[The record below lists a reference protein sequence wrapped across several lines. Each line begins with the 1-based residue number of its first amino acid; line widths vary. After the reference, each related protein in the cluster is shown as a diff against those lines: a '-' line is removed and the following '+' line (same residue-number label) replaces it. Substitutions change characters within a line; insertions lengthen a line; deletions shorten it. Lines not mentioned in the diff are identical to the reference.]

1 MNVIL
6 LEAVENLGSIGD
18 LVKVKPGY
26 GRNYLLPQGKAAL
39 ATPANI
45 KAIEARRAELEK
57 AAAEELT
64 KARARSKA
72 FENLEIVVQANAGA
86 EGKLFGSV
94 GPIDIVDAL
103 SAVQV
108 EAERSEIRMPDGP
121 IQELGEFP
129 IGVHL
134 HSEVNAEILV
144 RVIGEAGETAESVA
158 AAAAEA
164 APAEAAPAEAASEE
178 AAPADAAAEKTVA
191 EDE

>member
-6 LEAVENLGSIGD
+6 LESVENLGSIGD

-39 ATPANI
+39 ATPENI

-57 AAAEELT
+57 AEAEELA
-64 KARARSKA
+64 KAKERAKA
-72 FENLEIVVQANAGA
+72 FDNLEVVIQANAGS

-94 GPIDIVDAL
+94 GPVDIVDAL
-103 SAVQV
+103 ANVQV
-108 EAERSEIRMPDGP
+108 EVERAEVRMPEGP

-134 HSEVNAEILV
+134 HAEVDVEVLV
-144 RVIGEAGETAESVA
+144 RVVGEDGETAPVTETVEEP
-158 AAAAEA
+158 AAE
-164 APAEAAPAEAASEE
+164 
-178 AAPADAAAEKTVA
+178 
-191 EDE
+191 

>member
-6 LEAVENLGSIGD
+6 LESVENLGSIGD

-57 AAAEELT
+57 AEAAELA
-64 KARARSKA
+64 KAKERAKA
-72 FENLEIVVQANAGA
+72 FENLEVVVQANAGS

-94 GPIDIVDAL
+94 GPVDIVDAL
-103 SAVQV
+103 AGVQV
-108 EAERSEIRMPDGP
+108 EVERAEVRMPEGP

-129 IGVHL
+129 IGIHL
-134 HSEVNAEILV
+134 HAEVDTEVLV
-144 RVIGEAGETAESVA
+144 RVVGEDGETAET
-158 AAAAEA
+158 AEA
-164 APAEAAPAEAASEE
+164 PASE
-178 AAPADAAAEKTVA
+178 
-191 EDE
+191 

>member
-6 LEAVENLGSIGD
+6 LESVENLGSIGD

-39 ATPANI
+39 ATPENI

-57 AAAEELT
+57 AEAEELA
-64 KARARSKA
+64 KAKERAKA
-72 FENLEIVVQANAGA
+72 FDKLEVVIQANAGS

-103 SAVQV
+103 ANVQIEV
-108 EAERSEIRMPDGP
+108 ERAEIRMPEGP

-134 HSEVNAEILV
+134 HAEVDAEVLV
-144 RVIGEAGETAESVA
+144 RVVGEDGETAESVKKAETA
-158 AAAAEA
+158 ATIETTATTDADET
-164 APAEAAPAEAASEE
+164 PASE
-178 AAPADAAAEKTVA
+178 
-191 EDE
+191 